1 MARVRRPRC
10 ECVQPA
16 RGSGGGGPGPWALP
30 RLAVAGTHRHCRKP
44 GRCSPGSSP
53 RRPPRPAPCV
63 RLRRALSLPRTW
75 PRPRASAPLLSAVRR
90 PRQERP
96 ASSPGA
102 GTPEVTSG
110 PAGRALRLGL
120 TFVAKR
126 PWQHLALAG
135 PGGCWLGA
143 TSRLDASIALTGD
156 PTGAV
161 TRGCSSREKG
171 LHTALRSP
179 PGAQRGLRGSEGRGP
194 QCAPRSQPHACLP
207 PRCPLW

>member
-1 MARVRRPRC
+1 MSASSLPGAAG
-10 ECVQPA
+10 EAAP
-16 RGSGGGGPGPWALP
+16 GPGPFRGWLSRGPIVTAENLGGAARAP
-30 RLAVAGTHRHCRKP
+30 RHGGLHGL
-44 GRCSPGSSP
+44 
-53 RRPPRPAPCV
+53 RRV
-63 RLRRALSLPRTW
+63 RLRRALSLP
-75 PRPRASAPLLSAVRR
+75 PHPAPAPCVCPPAVSRA
-90 PRQERP
+90 
-96 ASSPGA
+96 ASPSGEASLIPGA
-102 GTPEVTSG
+102 GAPEVTSG

-194 QCAPRSQPHACLP
+194 QWAPRSQPHACLP